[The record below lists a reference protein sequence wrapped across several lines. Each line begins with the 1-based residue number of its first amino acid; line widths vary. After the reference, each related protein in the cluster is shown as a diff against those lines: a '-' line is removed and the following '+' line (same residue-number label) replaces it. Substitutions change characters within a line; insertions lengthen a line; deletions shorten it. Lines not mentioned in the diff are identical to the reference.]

1 MIGFSSISFSDFREL
16 VVGANQY
23 RANYELPPGAS
34 FTKRLE

>member
-1 MIGFSSISFSDFREL
+1 LIGFSSISISDFREL

-34 FTKRLE
+34 FTKREE

>member
-1 MIGFSSISFSDFREL
+1 

-34 FTKRLE
+34 FAKRKE